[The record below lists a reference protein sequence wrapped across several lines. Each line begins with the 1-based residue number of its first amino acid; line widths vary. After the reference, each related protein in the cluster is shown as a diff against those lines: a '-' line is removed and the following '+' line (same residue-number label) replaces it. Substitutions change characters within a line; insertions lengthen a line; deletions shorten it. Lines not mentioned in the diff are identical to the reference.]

1 MPGGRA
7 IAVPGDMYGYYMA
20 WKKYG
25 RLPWKEL
32 VQPAIDLAKDGF
44 KVGIP
49 LHETAVELEKRIR
62 RDPGLRFGDCALFFN
77 IKAKQSHG
85 QMFEKTAREKSGPPL
100 TKPSAWGIGIQAAG
114 WLAGWIDAW
123 MNGWMVDGIVRLTDK
138 EVDRQ
143 TYTDR

>member
-85 QMFEKTAREKSGPPL
+85 KMFEKTAREKSGPPPPPRH
-100 TKPSAWGIGIQAAG
+100 PSPNHLLG
-114 WLAGWIDAW
+114 
-123 MNGWMVDGIVRLTDK
+123 
-138 EVDRQ
+138 E
-143 TYTDR
+143 